1 MSRIDEAD
9 RSSFKL
15 QAVPKDESMR
25 VISERKTQT
34 TRNRSPGLKPGDG
47 FHNRV
52 ATLESRENLL
62 FPLPHQ

>member
-1 MSRIDEAD
+1 
-9 RSSFKL
+9 
-15 QAVPKDESMR
+15 MR